1 MYRHLFRFAV
11 TTLTILTANLITT
24 AISDYVIGYK
34 NNFKPIVFTLLGMG
48 VIVIIFFPLFMK
60 VNEWV
65 NGLSVRII
73 RSGRSLAGKYLGL
86 ILAFISALCV
96 LTYFYARMWYDID
109 LIRLLFHGNL
119 KGYI

>member
-34 NNFKPIVFTLLGMG
+34 NNFKPLIFTLLSMG
-48 VIVIIFFPLFMK
+48 IIVVVFYPLFMK
-60 VNEWV
+60 VNGWV

-73 RSGRSLAGKYLGL
+73 RSGRSLAGKYMGLFLAFVTALL
-86 ILAFISALCV
+86 ILTF
-96 LTYFYARMWYDID
+96 FYARMWYGINIFKIIFNGS
-109 LIRLLFHGNL
+109 LGE
-119 KGYI
+119 YI

>member
-34 NNFKPIVFTLLGMG
+34 NNFKPLVFTLLGMG
-48 VIVIIFFPLFMK
+48 LIVIIFYPLFMK

-86 ILAFISALCV
+86 ILAFFSALCI
-96 LTYFYARMWYDID
+96 LTYFYARMWYNID
-109 LIRLLFHGNL
+109 LIKLIFHGNL

>member
-11 TTLTILTANLITT
+11 TALTILTANLITT

-34 NNFKPIVFTLLGMG
+34 NNFKPLVFTLLGMG
-48 VIVIIFFPLFMK
+48 VIVVIFFPLFIK

-65 NGLSVRII
+65 NGLSVKLI

-96 LTYFYARMWYDID
+96 LTYFYARMWYNID
-109 LIRLLFHGNL
+109 LVKLIFQGNL
-119 KGYI
+119 NGYL

>member
-34 NNFKPIVFTLLGMG
+34 NNFKPLIFTLLSMG
-48 VIVIIFFPLFMK
+48 IIVVVFYPLFMK
-60 VNEWV
+60 VNGWV

-73 RSGRSLAGKYLGL
+73 RSGRSLAGKYMGLFLAFVTALL
-86 ILAFISALCV
+86 ILTF
-96 LTYFYARMWYDID
+96 FYTRMWYGMNIFKIIFNGS
-109 LIRLLFHGNL
+109 LGEFI
-119 KGYI
+119 

>member
-34 NNFKPIVFTLLGMG
+34 NNFKPLVFTLLGMG
-48 VIVIIFFPLFMK
+48 LIILIFYPLFMK

-86 ILAFISALCV
+86 ILAFSSALCV
-96 LTYFYARMWYDID
+96 LTYFYARMWYNID
-109 LIRLLFHGNL
+109 LIKLIFHGNL

>member
-24 AISDYVIGYK
+24 AISDYVIGYR
-34 NNFKPIVFTLLGMG
+34 NNFKPLVFTLLGMG
-48 VIVIIFFPLFMK
+48 LIVLIFYPLFMK

-86 ILAFISALCV
+86 ILAFISALGI
-96 LTYFYARMWYDID
+96 LTYFYARMWYNID
-109 LIRLLFHGNL
+109 LIKLIFHGNL

>member
-1 MYRHLFRFAV
+1 MYRHIFRFAV

-34 NNFKPIVFTLLGMG
+34 NNFKPLVFTLLSMG
-48 VIVIIFFPLFMK
+48 IIVLVFYPLFMK

-73 RSGRSLAGKYLGL
+73 RSGKSLAGKYMGL
-86 ILAFISALCV
+86 FLAFIAALLV
-96 LTYFYARMWYDID
+96 LTFFYARMWYDIN
-109 LIRLLFHGNL
+109 IFRIIFNGNL
-119 KGYI
+119 RGYI

>member
-34 NNFKPIVFTLLGMG
+34 NNFKPLVFTLLGMG
-48 VIVIIFFPLFMK
+48 VIVIVFFPLFMK

-96 LTYFYARMWYDID
+96 LMYFYARMWYNID
-109 LIRLLFHGNL
+109 LIKLIFHGNL